1 MSSNTKNVSFR
12 SPLEEVISP
21 AENTRATG
29 RENGRRGI
37 RGATRGGYPYTRDIN
52 PAQTI
57 AYPSPYNPNDST
69 FWRDAGVNKYT
80 ALRSHPVHPLHIPS
94 GYTQNVSA
102 GVDSYSPQGTR
113 ARYEPRSAI
122 PTAVDRGQALAEELA
137 GGAQVAE
144 VSCMPHYQ
152 PLIERARNAPGW
164 DDDQRENRTP
174 LTQRVTRLPHGPT
187 LKVASA
193 ADEIIMGTGKSNP
206 NYAVTQLSDPAKL
219 RYVDRPVSTEQTS
232 SEDDEYSSD
241 SSPTTLLPI
250 TKDVDR
256 PPIPPRNAT
265 RSGVGGQARHN
276 KPKPAPENQTEL
288 FSEDAC
294 VGDEPPLTP
303 RQQYIE
309 RPSSSSAGTRN
320 QTTTLVRA
328 GDLTITLSEPVSPFR
343 ASISRNTSM
352 PEVTECA
359 TAHDRFPPRSVS
371 LQPLRGLPAEIDSH
385 GPHTTFDEIIPP
397 VSNATARKVFS
408 LRSILQ
414 KTRGAE
420 KSRVGRATK
429 SNSRSSSSGAG
440 KTAFKGRKSGKNA
453 RNPTTSLGAI
463 STPIVVPTPSLLQQL
478 GRNHIDLS
486 PSQDTPAYLQQAVST
501 PFKPATPESPNRHA
515 PPTSFATH
523 SMNAMAGHHETLTMP
538 PLPLSRPTEPH
549 RPESNATS
557 DAGVQTEPSANGSA
571 WTCAHFDAL
580 SDSVCRKVRE
590 ANTSAQRDQYLEMAL
605 EVQKL
610 LVDYQ
615 RLGEVVEDTS
625 KFLNQKMIER
635 KSIETKLR
643 AMMEES

>member
-12 SPLEEVISP
+12 FPLEEVISP

-57 AYPSPYNPNDST
+57 AYPSPYNPKKDDST

-113 ARYEPRSAI
+113 A
-122 PTAVDRGQALAEELA
+122 RGQALAEELA

-557 DAGVQTEPSANGSA
+557 DAGVQTEPSANEKSEKR
-571 WTCAHFDAL
+571 TQVH
-580 SDSVCRKVRE
+580 KE
-590 ANTSAQRDQYLEMAL
+590 TSTLRSF
-605 EVQKL
+605 QKL